1 MAKKGVYR
9 LLFSIE
15 APDLTKSEVAG
26 KLITQL
32 FNEDEIVMGEYY
44 KKENILVDGR
54 YVIPLAYVEKEDKL
68 PYLKKDSSF
77 DETIDRLKQQ
87 SLILSEKEKERL
99 NDIGNSIK
107 SQIEGKKA
115 QQIKAETK
123 AMKNGALLGLG
134 IGIITALYLKRN
146 IWLISLIGLSVGGYV
161 EHKIVKA
168 KQGNNEVEPIA

>member
-54 YVIPLAYVEKEDKL
+54 YVIPLAYVEKVD
-68 PYLKKDSSF
+68 
-77 DETIDRLKQQ
+77 
-87 SLILSEKEKERL
+87 
-99 NDIGNSIK
+99 
-107 SQIEGKKA
+107 
-115 QQIKAETK
+115 
-123 AMKNGALLGLG
+123 
-134 IGIITALYLKRN
+134 
-146 IWLISLIGLSVGGYV
+146 
-161 EHKIVKA
+161 
-168 KQGNNEVEPIA
+168 